1 MARPWQT
8 VSVLGALARNANLR
22 RVELAWGASI
32 AAEWTHFVALG
43 VFAYTAGGASAVGIA
58 GLVRMLPAALVAPF
72 AATLGDRFRRERFLV
87 VVALAGAAALGGS
100 AAAFFASRSEL
111 IVFAL
116 AGVVGVTSTIFRP
129 ALQATLPSLARTPEE
144 LIASN
149 GATSTFESLG
159 TLLGPLVA
167 GILVSVADAGVVF
180 LVASGALLVAAG
192 LLLRVQVEGRIQ
204 TAPGP
209 APRAKELVAGGFRAV
224 VSESRTRLLVFLTT
238 AQSFIRGCL
247 NVLIVVGAFRLLGA
261 GGGAVGY
268 LTAAVG
274 VGGLIGAFAAMF
286 LKGRRLAVPFGIS
299 LVFWGLPIA
308 LIPAWPHAAV
318 AFLLLAVV
326 GAANS
331 FEDVAVFTLLQRV
344 IPDEVLTRVLGIVWG
359 LAMGAIAVGSVAAT
373 GIVALVGSSTAFVVV
388 GAILPLTTLIVW
400 RQLARI
406 DREMLPPAD
415 ELAVVEGVPMFAPLS
430 IAAKEHMAGRLVEI
444 PVSAGEVVIRAG
456 ESGDRFYIVADGSFE
471 VTNGVHARARR
482 GDFFGELALLRD
494 IPRTATVIATTRSR
508 VYALERDD
516 FLAAVTG
523 HSAARAAGEEVVDE
537 RLQPGFVR

>member
-1 MARPWQT
+1 MKRPWQA
-8 VSVLGALARNANLR
+8 VSELAALAHNENLR

-43 VFAYTAGGASAVGIA
+43 VFAYNAGGASAVGIA
-58 GLVRMLPAALVAPF
+58 GLVRMLPAAFVAPF

-87 VVALAGAAALGGS
+87 VVSLAGSAALGGS
-100 AAAFFASRSEL
+100 AAAYFVSRSEL

-116 AGVVGVTSTIFRP
+116 AAVVGVTSTIFRP
-129 ALQATLPSLARTPEE
+129 ALQATLPSLARTPQE

-167 GILVSVADAGVVF
+167 GILVSVANAGVVF
-180 LVASGALLVAAG
+180 LVAAAALLVAAG
-192 LLLRVQVEGRIQ
+192 LLQRVQVEGRIQ
-204 TAPGP
+204 ATAPEEM
-209 APRAKELVAGGFRAV
+209 PRPRELLAGGFRAV
-224 VSESRTRLLVFLTT
+224 VSEPRTRLLVFLTT
-238 AQSFIRGCL
+238 AQSFVRGAL
-247 NVLIVVGAFRLLGA
+247 NVLIVVGAFRVLGA
-261 GGGAVGY
+261 GAGAVGY

-274 VGGLIGAFAAMF
+274 VGGLLGAFGALS
-286 LKGRRLAVPFGIS
+286 LKGRQLAVPFGVS
-299 LVFWGLPIA
+299 LIFWGFPIA
-308 LIPAWPHAAV
+308 LIPAWPRVAV
-318 AFLLLAVV
+318 AFILLAVV

-331 FEDVAVFTLLQRV
+331 VEDVAVFTLLQRV
-344 IPDEVLTRVLGIVWG
+344 IPDDVLTRVLGIVWG

-373 GIVALVGSSTAFVVV
+373 GIVALVGSRAAFVVV

-400 RQLARI
+400 RQLVRI

-415 ELAVVEGVPMFAPLS
+415 ELAIVEGVPMFAPLS
-430 IAAKEHMAGRLVEI
+430 IAAKEHMAARLVEV
-444 PVSAGEVVIRAG
+444 PVSAGEVVIRTG
-456 ESGDRFYIVADGSFE
+456 EPGDRFYMVADGALE

-494 IPRTATVIATTRSR
+494 IPRTATVIATSRSR
-508 VYALERDD
+508 LYALERDD

-523 HSAARAAGEEVVDE
+523 HSGVRAAGEAVVE
-537 RLQPGFVR
+537 QRLRPA

>member
-1 MARPWQT
+1 MKRPWQA
-8 VSVLGALARNANLR
+8 VSELAALARNENLR

-43 VFAYTAGGASAVGIA
+43 VFAYNAGGASAVGIA
-58 GLVRMLPAALVAPF
+58 GLIRMLPAALVAPF

-87 VVALAGAAALGGS
+87 VVSLAGSAALGGS
-100 AAAFFASRSEL
+100 AAAYFVSRSEL

-116 AGVVGVTSTIFRP
+116 AAVVGVTSTIFRP
-129 ALQATLPSLARTPEE
+129 ALQATLPSLARTPQE

-167 GILVSVADAGVVF
+167 GILVTVADAGVVF

-192 LLLRVQVEGRIQ
+192 LLQRVEVEGRIQ
-204 TAPGP
+204 ATAPEEM
-209 APRAKELVAGGFRAV
+209 PRPRELLAGGFRAV
-224 VSESRTRLLVFLTT
+224 VSEPKTRLLVFLTT
-238 AQSFIRGCL
+238 AQSFVRGAL
-247 NVLIVVGAFRLLGA
+247 NVLIVVGAFRVLGA
-261 GGGAVGY
+261 GAGAVGY

-274 VGGLIGAFAAMF
+274 VGGLVGAFGALS
-286 LKGRRLAVPFGIS
+286 LKGRQLAVPFGVS
-299 LVFWGLPIA
+299 LIFWGFPIA
-308 LIPAWPHAAV
+308 LIPAWPRVAV

-331 FEDVAVFTLLQRV
+331 VEDVAVFTLLQRV
-344 IPDEVLTRVLGIVWG
+344 IPDDVLTRVLGIVWG
-359 LAMGAIAVGSVAAT
+359 LAMGAIAIGSVAAT
-373 GIVALVGSSTAFVVV
+373 GIVALVGSRAAFVVV
-388 GAILPLTTLIVW
+388 GAILPLTTLMVW
-400 RQLARI
+400 RQLVRI

-415 ELAVVEGVPMFAPLS
+415 ELAIVEGVPMFEPLS
-430 IAAKEHMAGRLVEI
+430 IAAKEHMAARLVEV
-444 PVSAGEVVIRAG
+444 PVSVGEVVIRTG
-456 ESGDRFYIVADGSFE
+456 EPGDRFYMVADGALE

-508 VYALERDD
+508 LYALERED

-523 HSAARAAGEEVVDE
+523 HSGVRAAGEAVVE
-537 RLQPGFVR
+537 QRLRPA

>member
-1 MARPWQT
+1 MKRPWQA
-8 VSVLGALARNANLR
+8 VSELAALAHNENLR

-43 VFAYTAGGASAVGIA
+43 VFAYNAGGASAVGIA

-87 VVALAGAAALGGS
+87 VVSLAGSAALGGS
-100 AAAFFASRSEL
+100 AAAYFVSRSEL

-116 AGVVGVTSTIFRP
+116 AAVVGVTSTIFRP
-129 ALQATLPSLARTPEE
+129 ALQATLPSLARTPQE

-167 GILVSVADAGVVF
+167 GILVSVANAGVVF
-180 LVASGALLVAAG
+180 LVAAAALLVAAG
-192 LLLRVQVEGRIQ
+192 LLQRVQVEGRIQ
-204 TAPGP
+204 ATAPEEM
-209 APRAKELVAGGFRAV
+209 PRPRELLAGGFRAV
-224 VSESRTRLLVFLTT
+224 VSEPRTRLLVFLTT
-238 AQSFIRGCL
+238 AQSFVRGAL
-247 NVLIVVGAFRLLGA
+247 NVLIVVGAFRVLGA
-261 GGGAVGY
+261 GAGAVGY

-274 VGGLIGAFAAMF
+274 VGGLVGAFGALS
-286 LKGRRLAVPFGIS
+286 LKGRQLAVPFGVS
-299 LVFWGLPIA
+299 LIFWGFPIA
-308 LIPAWPHAAV
+308 LIPAWPRVAV

-331 FEDVAVFTLLQRV
+331 VEDVAVFTLLQRV
-344 IPDEVLTRVLGIVWG
+344 IPDDVLTRVLGIVWG
-359 LAMGAIAVGSVAAT
+359 LAMGAIAIGSVAAT
-373 GIVALVGSSTAFVVV
+373 GIVALVGSRAAFLVV

-400 RQLARI
+400 RQLVRI

-415 ELAVVEGVPMFAPLS
+415 ELAIVEGVPMFAPLS
-430 IAAKEHMAGRLVEI
+430 IAAKEHMAARLVEV
-444 PVSAGEVVIRAG
+444 PVGAGEVVIRTG
-456 ESGDRFYIVADGSFE
+456 EPGDRFYMVADGALE

-508 VYALERDD
+508 LYALERED

-523 HSAARAAGEEVVDE
+523 HSGVRAAGEAVVE
-537 RLQPGFVR
+537 QRLRPA

>member
-1 MARPWQT
+1 MGRPWQA
-8 VSVLGALARNANLR
+8 VSVLAALARNGNLR

-58 GLVRMLPAALVAPF
+58 GLVRMLPAAFVAPF

-87 VVALAGAAALGGS
+87 VVSLAGAAALGGS
-100 AAAFFASRSEL
+100 AAAFFLSRSEL

-144 LIASN
+144 LIAANS
-149 GATSTFESLG
+149 ATSTFESLG

-180 LVASGALLVAAG
+180 LVASGALLVAVG
-192 LLLRVQVEGRIQ
+192 LLQRVQVEGRIQ
-204 TAPGP
+204 ATAAP
-209 APRAKELVAGGFRAV
+209 APRPRELLAGGFRAV
-224 VSESRTRLLVFLTT
+224 VSEPKTRLLVFLTT

-247 NVLIVVGAFRLLGA
+247 NVLIVVGVFRLLGA
-261 GGGAVGY
+261 GAGAVGY

-274 VGGLIGAFAAMF
+274 VGGLVGAFGALS
-286 LKGRRLAVPFGIS
+286 LKGRRLAVPFGVS
-299 LVFWGLPIA
+299 LVFWGLPIT
-308 LIPAWPHAAV
+308 LVPAWPHVAV

-331 FEDVAVFTLLQRV
+331 FEDVAVFTLFQRV
-344 IPDEVLTRVLGIVWG
+344 IPDDVLTRVLGIVWG
-359 LAMGAIAVGSVAAT
+359 LAMGAIAIGSIAAT
-373 GIVALVGSSTAFVVV
+373 GIVALAGSRAAFVVV

-400 RQLARI
+400 RQLVRI
-406 DREMLPPAD
+406 DREMLPPAE
-415 ELAVVEGVPMFAPLS
+415 ELAIVEGVPMFAPLS
-430 IAAKEHMAGRLVEI
+430 IAAKEHMAARLVEV
-444 PVSAGEVVIRAG
+444 PVTAGQVVIRTG
-456 ESGDRFYIVADGSFE
+456 ETGDRFYMVADGALE
-471 VTNGVHARARR
+471 VTDGVHAKARR

-494 IPRTATVIATTRSR
+494 IPRTATVIAITRSR
-508 VYALERDD
+508 LYALERED

-523 HSAARAAGEEVVDE
+523 HSGVRAAGDAVVE
-537 RLQPGFVR
+537 QRLRPA

>member
-1 MARPWQT
+1 MKRPSQA
-8 VSVLGALARNANLR
+8 VSELAALARNENLR

-43 VFAYTAGGASAVGIA
+43 VFAYNTGGASAVGIA

-87 VVALAGAAALGGS
+87 VVSLAGSAALGGS
-100 AAAFFASRSEL
+100 AAAYFVSRSEL

-116 AGVVGVTSTIFRP
+116 AAVVGVTSTIFRP
-129 ALQATLPSLARTPEE
+129 ALQATLPSLARTPQE

-167 GILVSVADAGVVF
+167 GILVTVADVGVVF
-180 LVASGALLVAAG
+180 LVAAAALLVAAG
-192 LLLRVQVEGRIQ
+192 LLQRVQVEGRIQ
-204 TAPGP
+204 ATAPEEM
-209 APRAKELVAGGFRAV
+209 PRPRELLAGGFRAV
-224 VSESRTRLLVFLTT
+224 VSEPRTRLLVFLTT
-238 AQSFIRGCL
+238 AQSFVRGAL
-247 NVLIVVGAFRLLGA
+247 NVLIVVGAFRVLGA
-261 GGGAVGY
+261 GAGAVGY

-274 VGGLIGAFAAMF
+274 VGGLVGAFGALS
-286 LKGRRLAVPFGIS
+286 LKGRQLAVPFGVS
-299 LVFWGLPIA
+299 LIFWGLPIA
-308 LIPAWPHAAV
+308 LIPAWPRVAV

-331 FEDVAVFTLLQRV
+331 VEDVAVFTLLQRV
-344 IPDEVLTRVLGIVWG
+344 IPDDVLTRVLGIVWG
-359 LAMGAIAVGSVAAT
+359 LAMGAIAIGSVAAT
-373 GIVALVGSSTAFVVV
+373 GVVALVGSRAAFVVV

-400 RQLARI
+400 RQLVRI

-430 IAAKEHMAGRLVEI
+430 IAAKEHMAARLVEV
-444 PVSAGEVVIRAG
+444 PVSAGEVVIRTG
-456 ESGDRFYIVADGSFE
+456 EAGDRFYMVADGALE

-508 VYALERDD
+508 LYALERDD

-523 HSAARAAGEEVVDE
+523 HSGVRAAGEAVVE
-537 RLQPGFVR
+537 QRLRPA

>member
-1 MARPWQT
+1 MVRPWQT
-8 VSVLGALARNANLR
+8 VSVLGAVARNANLR

-43 VFAYTAGGASAVGIA
+43 VFAYTEGGAAAVGIA

-87 VVALAGAAALGGS
+87 VVALAGSAALGGS
-100 AAAFFASRSEL
+100 AAAFFFSRSEL
-111 IVFAL
+111 VVFAL

-167 GILVSVADAGVVF
+167 GILVSVANAGVVF

-204 TAPGP
+204 AAPGP
-209 APRAKELVAGGFRAV
+209 APPAGELLAGGFRAV

-261 GGGAVGY
+261 GAGAVGY

-274 VGGLIGAFAAMF
+274 VGGLIGAFAALF

-308 LIPAWPHAAV
+308 LIPAWPHV
-318 AFLLLAVV
+318 AFAFVLLAVV

-344 IPDEVLTRVLGIVWG
+344 IPDDVLTRVLGIVWG
-359 LAMGAIAVGSVAAT
+359 LAMGAIAIGSVAAT
-373 GIVALVGSSTAFVVV
+373 GIVALVGSSAAFVVV

-400 RQLARI
+400 RQLVRI

-415 ELAVVEGVPMFAPLS
+415 ELAIVEGVPMFAPLS

-444 PVSAGEVVIRAG
+444 PVPAGEVVIRTG
-456 ESGDRFYIVADGSFE
+456 DHGDRFYMVADGSFE
-471 VTNGVHARARR
+471 VTNGVHADARR

-508 VYALERDD
+508 LYALERDD

-523 HSAARAAGEEVVDE
+523 HSAVRAAGDAVVEE
-537 RLQPGFVR
+537 RMRTG

>member
-1 MARPWQT
+1 MARPWQA
-8 VSVLGALARNANLR
+8 VSVLAALARNGNLR
-22 RVELAWGASI
+22 RVELAWGASV
-32 AAEWTHFVALG
+32 AAELTHFVALG
-43 VFAYTAGGASAVGIA
+43 VFAYTTGGASAVGIA

-87 VVALAGAAALGGS
+87 VVSLAGSAALGGS
-100 AAAFFASRSEL
+100 AAAYFFSRSEL

-144 LIASN
+144 LIAAN
-149 GATSTFESLG
+149 GATSTLESLG

-167 GILVSVADAGVVF
+167 GVLVSVANAGVVF

-192 LLLRVQVEGRIQ
+192 LVQRVQVEGRIHVI
-204 TAPGP
+204 AAAGM
-209 APRAKELVAGGFRAV
+209 PRPRELLAGGFRAV
-224 VSESRTRLLVFLTT
+224 VSAPTTRLLVVLTT

-261 GGGAVGY
+261 GAGAVGY

-274 VGGLIGAFAAMF
+274 VGGLIGAFGALS
-286 LKGRRLAVPFGIS
+286 LKGRRLAVPFGVS
-299 LVFWGLPIA
+299 LVFWGLPIVLVA
-308 LIPAWPHAAV
+308 AWPNVAAAV
-318 AFLLLAVV
+318 FLLAVV

-331 FEDVAVFTLLQRV
+331 VEDVAVFTLFQRIV
-344 IPDEVLTRVLGIVWG
+344 PDDVLTRVLGIVWG
-359 LAMGAIAVGSVAAT
+359 LAMGAIAIGSVAAT
-373 GIVALVGSSTAFVVV
+373 GIVALVGSRTAFVVV
-388 GAILPLTTLIVW
+388 GAMLPLVTLIVW
-400 RQLARI
+400 RQLVRI

-415 ELAVVEGVPMFAPLS
+415 ELAIVEGVPMFAPLS
-430 IAAKEHMAGRLVEI
+430 IAAKEHMAARLVEV
-444 PVSAGEVVIRAG
+444 PVTAGEVVIRTG
-456 ESGDRFYIVADGSFE
+456 EAGDRFYMVADGALE
-471 VTNGVHARARR
+471 VTNGVRAEARR

-508 VYALERDD
+508 LYALERDD

-523 HSAARAAGEEVVDE
+523 HSAVRAAGDAVVEE
-537 RLQPGFVR
+537 RLQAS